1 MLAAAKF
8 EWQSP
13 KSQDAPSPRSG
24 HTLTCTANNT
34 HYMFGGVT
42 KEAKGPT
49 SDMYKV
55 REHAAA
61 HRKRARQR
69 GIVCCRF
76 NPSI

>member
-8 EWQSP
+8 EWQAP
-13 KSQDAPSPRSG
+13 NSQDAPSPRSG

-49 SDMYKV
+49 NDMYKV
-55 REHAAA
+55 RRDNSA
-61 HRKRARQR
+61 HPSRA
-69 GIVCCRF
+69 
-76 NPSI
+76 PLKM